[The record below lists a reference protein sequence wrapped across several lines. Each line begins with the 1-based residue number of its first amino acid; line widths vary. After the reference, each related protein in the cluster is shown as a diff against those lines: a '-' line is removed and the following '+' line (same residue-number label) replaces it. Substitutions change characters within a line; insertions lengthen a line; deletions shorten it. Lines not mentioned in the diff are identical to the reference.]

1 MQYQSPC
8 SSSFFAISLELPSA
22 LQGDR
27 LTKMSIVLVLLA
39 VCLSASALHLSPVS
53 RGPAAVSASPYSRL
67 GALCMK
73 DNGGGKG
80 GGKGG
85 GAPAASKGGSS
96 TASDDPSAAGKVVI
110 SDATDKFKKSVTAA
124 AESLSTLRVGKAN
137 PGLLDR
143 VMVEYFGANTP
154 LKQLASVTT
163 PTPSQLLVDPCVAR
177 AAASNH

>member
-1 MQYQSPC
+1 M
-8 SSSFFAISLELPSA
+8 
-22 LQGDR
+22 
-27 LTKMSIVLVLLA
+27 
-39 VCLSASALHLSPVS
+39 
-53 RGPAAVSASPYSRL
+53 
-67 GALCMK
+67 
-73 DNGGGKG
+73 
-80 GGKGG
+80 
-85 GAPAASKGGSS
+85 
-96 TASDDPSAAGKVVI
+96 VI